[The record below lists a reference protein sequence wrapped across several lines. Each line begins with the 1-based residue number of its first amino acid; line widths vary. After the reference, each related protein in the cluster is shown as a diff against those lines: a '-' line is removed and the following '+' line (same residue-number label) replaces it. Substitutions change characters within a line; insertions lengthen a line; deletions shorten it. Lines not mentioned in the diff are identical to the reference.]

1 MHIHTLNGS
10 NSPCGFSRPKAY
22 VFLTFMHVIMRVCA
36 DHPGVQLQLQ
46 PDGAH
51 GWLPDQ
57 HQPHLAHA
65 LQSAHEGGPVQGR
78 DHCTMHT
85 LWHTRTHCITHLY
98 TLQHTPVHTA
108 SHTCTHCRANL
119 YTLHHTPVHIAAQT
133 YTHCIT
139 HLYALQHTPVHTAS
153 HTCTHCITHLY
164 TLHHTPVHIAVHTC
178 THCITHPY
186 TAQHTHCHSQ
196 LTCGHTEYTL
206 GPNWCIHF
214 HTPHTLSH
222 LAWYWACTLSHLT
235 QTFAVGCGL
244 LPVH

>member
-1 MHIHTLNGS
+1 MCFLPSCMSSCGCVQIIQEYNSNFNLMAPMAGFQTNINRTLLMHSSLRMKEAQSRVGTIA
-10 NSPCGFSRPKAY
+10 PC
-22 VFLTFMHVIMRVCA
+22 
-36 DHPGVQLQLQ
+36 
-46 PDGAH
+46 
-51 GWLPDQ
+51 
-57 HQPHLAHA
+57 
-65 LQSAHEGGPVQGR
+65 
-78 DHCTMHT
+78 
-85 LWHTRTHCITHLY
+85 THCGTHVHTVSHTCTHCSTHLY
-98 TLQHTPVHTA
+98 TLH
-108 SHTCTHCRANL
+108 HTCTHCRANL